1 MEIAIIIVFILGY
14 AAIALEHPLKID
26 KTASALLLGML
37 LWTMYAVGV
46 LNGNVFPD
54 TNIHDLVSEH
64 GSIRHHLGE
73 IAEILFFLMG
83 AMTIVELIDVHGGFS
98 VITDK
103 IKTRK
108 KVKLLWILAL
118 LTFFMSAVLD
128 NLTTSIVMV
137 MLLRKIIAEQK
148 DRWIYASMIIIAAN
162 SGGAW
167 SPIGDVTTIMLW
179 VKGNV
184 TTVPIMTSLFIPS
197 FLSMAVPVLL
207 ASFYLKGELSPV
219 AKDTNCKKASCITFR
234 ERNTI
239 FLLGIFALLLVP
251 VFKTLT
257 HLPPFIGVL
266 FTLSILWIFLEL
278 MYNRKKLEKE
288 QEHRV
293 PSILQRIDLA
303 TILFFLGI
311 LLAVGVLQEVGI
323 LKNVATYLTENVGN
337 VYVINL
343 VLGALSSIVDNV
355 PLVAAAM
362 GMYPIADAEATG
374 FLQYCVQDGTF
385 WQFLAYCAGVGG
397 SMLIIGSAA
406 GVVVMGLEKINFG
419 WYLKKITLLA
429 MAGYLAG
436 AGWFVVQKTMFGESE
451 QTETTEC
458 VTSSPEQDETT
469 ACCATIDGKWVLT
482 KIGYQEIA
490 VEEEAEQAYVMF
502 NMQDSTVAAYDGCN
516 NFGGFI
522 VKAEGGNLEMKDL
535 SSTMAACPDQ
545 GETAKLGIILNFADK
560 YEVKDCPEAGKF
572 LIVTSSKDSVSAT
585 FKFVEEVK

>member
-1 MEIAIIIVFILGY
+1 MEIAIVIVFILGY

-46 LNGNVFPD
+46 LNGNVFPEVD
-54 TNIHDLVSEH
+54 IHDLVSSH

-108 KVKLLWILAL
+108 KIKLLWILAI

-137 MLLRKIIAEQK
+137 MLLRKIIADQK
-148 DRWIYASMIIIAAN
+148 DRWIYASMVIISAN

-184 TTVPIMTSLFIPS
+184 TTAPIIASLLIPS
-197 FLSMAVPVLL
+197 FISMAVPVLL
-207 ASFYLKGELSPV
+207 ASRYLKGELPTIT
-219 AKDTNCKKASCITFR
+219 ANAECKKESCVTFR
-234 ERNTI
+234 ERNQI
-239 FLLGIFALLLVP
+239 FILGVLALLLVP

-266 FTLSILWIFLEL
+266 FTLSLLWIFLEL
-278 MYNRKKLEKE
+278 MYNKKCLDKS

-293 PSILQRIDLA
+293 PSILQRIDMA

-323 LKNVATYLTENVGN
+323 LKNVANYLTENVGN
-337 VYVINL
+337 VYIINI

-362 GMYPIADAEATG
+362 GMYPIAEVGAVGFDA
-374 FLQYCVQDGTF
+374 FCVQDGLF
-385 WQFLAYCAGVGG
+385 WHFLAYCAGVGG

-406 GVVVMGLEKINFG
+406 GVVVMGLEKISFG
-419 WYLKKITLLA
+419 WYLKKISLLA
-429 MAGYLAG
+429 LLGYLAG
-436 AGWFVVQKTMFGESE
+436 AGWFV
-451 QTETTEC
+451 
-458 VTSSPEQDETT
+458 
-469 ACCATIDGKWVLT
+469 L
-482 KIGYQEIA
+482 QEMI
-490 VEEEAEQAYVMF
+490 F
-502 NMQDSTVAAYDGCN
+502 
-516 NFGGFI
+516 
-522 VKAEGGNLEMKDL
+522 
-535 SSTMAACPDQ
+535 
-545 GETAKLGIILNFADK
+545 
-560 YEVKDCPEAGKF
+560 
-572 LIVTSSKDSVSAT
+572 
-585 FKFVEEVK
+585 